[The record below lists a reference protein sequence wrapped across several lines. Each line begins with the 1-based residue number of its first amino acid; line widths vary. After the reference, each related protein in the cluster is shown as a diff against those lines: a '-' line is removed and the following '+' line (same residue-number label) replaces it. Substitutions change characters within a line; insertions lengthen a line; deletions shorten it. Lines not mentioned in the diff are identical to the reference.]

1 MADLAETFSRWL
13 AGAQIAEACLTPEQH
28 TLLQAVFR
36 FRQAQGT
43 DYYSTRLL
51 SHFLLHCNGG
61 LTVAAIARLLALSRP
76 TASRQQGLSSKE
88 AIRQAHH
95 RLDGRPYGKLLPRY
109 AGAVAQ
115 FLFAQPDAR
124 RADLI
129 DFLDATFGVRV
140 SRVALARFLKKFGL
154 DRVSLQA
161 VPEPVPT
168 ANATATGTHHGRRS
182 PAARD
187 HRCPRQRPPF
197 RRTHTVRRCLPPDGP
212 GTRLA
217 DHGSTLLP
225 RRRGRLAARLVD

>member
-95 RLDGRPYGKLLPRY
+95 RIDGRPYGKLLPRY

-115 FLFAQPDAR
+115 FLFSHPDAS

-129 DFLDATFGVRV
+129 NFIDTTFGVRV

-154 DRVSLQA
+154 DRVSLQT
-161 VPEPVPT
+161 VPEPVST
-168 ANATATGTHHGRRS
+168 ANATATGNT
-182 PAARD
+182 
-187 HRCPRQRPPF
+187 PRPTFPIGQGPSVPTPTPPF
-197 RRTHTVRRCLPPDGP
+197 SPH
-212 GTRLA
+212 A
-217 DHGSTLLP
+217 HSTP
-225 RRRGRLAARLVD
+225 VPSS

>member
-1 MADLAETFSRWL
+1 MADLAETLSRWL
-13 AGAQIAEACLTPEQH
+13 AEAQIAEARLTPEQH

-51 SHFLLHCNGG
+51 SHFLLHCNCG

-95 RLDGRPYGKLLPRY
+95 RMDGRPYGKLLPRY

-115 FLFAQPDAR
+115 FLFSHPDAR

-129 DFLDATFGVRV
+129 DFIDTTFGVRV

-154 DRVSLQA
+154 DGVSLSTGQES
-161 VPEPVPT
+161 VPTPVAAKTGRTPRPTFSVGSGPPVPPT
-168 ANATATGTHHGRRS
+168 A
-182 PAARD
+182 
-187 HRCPRQRPPF
+187 PPF
-197 RRTHTVRRCLPPDGP
+197 SRPAR
-212 GTRLA
+212 
-217 DHGSTLLP
+217 STP
-225 RRRGRLAARLVD
+225 VPSS